1 MAAVAKLI
9 AARTRIA
16 DQAQWTTEVYARDA
30 AGNSVP
36 PNAADACRWC
46 AYGALVV
53 EGGEEHGPEASLLT
67 RAARSLRSYGVLGTN
82 DELGHA
88 AVIAMYDHA
97 IELAAL
103 CAEGC

>member
-1 MAAVAKLI
+1 MAVSAKLI
-9 AARTRIA
+9 AARARIA

-30 AGNSVP
+30 SGNSVL
-36 PNAADACRWC
+36 PNAPGACRWC
-46 AYGALVV
+46 AYGALVA
-53 EGGEEHGPEASLLT
+53 EGAEEHGPEAGLLT

-103 CAEGC
+103 CEEGR